1 MAFREF
7 SYPTVLDRLGLTA
20 QTADLSIGASP
31 VAVRPEFA
39 VLFKECLAIA
49 VVDLG
54 VCTEKARS
62 EFLIAPVLV
71 ELRRAMGRRF
81 SVFSGMELTVNKGRG
96 LNGAC
101 DYILTKGDNQHLR
114 EAPIIGILEAKNEDF
129 CNQGLGQCVA
139 AMFAAQLRN
148 RSAGWSVT
156 RVFGACTTGRAWQFL
171 TLDGA
176 ALTIDWTTYRTTD
189 LGRVLGIL
197 KHRVERS
204 LETDGDKPTAI
215 ATGTVHEPAL
225 TAPSSSPNGDRS

>member
-7 SYPTVLDRLGLTA
+7 VYPAVLDRLGLTA
-20 QTADLSIGASP
+20 HTADLSTGASP
-31 VAVRPEFA
+31 VSLRPEFVA
-39 VLFKECLAIA
+39 LFDECLAIA
-49 VVDLG
+49 VADLG

-71 ELRRAMGRRF
+71 ELRRAMGRPF
-81 SVFSGMELTVNKGRG
+81 SVFSGMELNVNKGRG

-148 RSAGWSVT
+148 KSAGWSVA

-171 TLDGA
+171 SLEGA
-176 ALTIDWTTYRTTD
+176 ALVIDWTTYRTGD
-189 LGRVLGIL
+189 LGRVLGVL
-197 KHRVERS
+197 KHRVERT
-204 LETDGDKPTAI
+204 LEAGGDKPTVG
-215 ATGTVHEPAL
+215 ATVAVHGPAL
-225 TAPSSSPNGDRS
+225 TAPS

>member
-7 SYPTVLDRLGLTA
+7 VYPAVLDRLGLTA
-20 QTADLSIGASP
+20 QTADLSAGASS
-31 VAVRPEFA
+31 VQVRPEFGS
-39 VLFKECLAIA
+39 LFEECLAIA
-49 VVDLG
+49 VADLG
-54 VCTEKARS
+54 ICTEKARS

-81 SVFSGMELTVNKGRG
+81 SMFSGMELNVNKGRG

-101 DYILTKGDNQHLR
+101 DYVFTKGDNQHLR

-129 CNQGLGQCVA
+129 CNQGLGQCIA

-148 RSAGWSVT
+148 KSAGWSVV

-171 TLDGA
+171 SLEGA
-176 ALTIDWTTYRTTD
+176 VLSIDWTTYRAND

-197 KHRVERS
+197 KHRVERT
-204 LETDGDKPTAI
+204 LDADGDKRTTG
-215 ATGTVHEPAL
+215 ATGVAPESAL
-225 TAPSSSPNGDRS
+225 TAPS

>member
-1 MAFREF
+1 MAFRDF
-7 SYPTVLDRLGLTA
+7 VYPAVIDRLGLTA
-20 QTADLSIGASP
+20 HTADLSAGASP
-31 VAVRPEFA
+31 VPMRPEFA
-39 VLFKECLAIA
+39 ALFDECLAIA
-49 VVDLG
+49 VADLG

-71 ELRRAMGRRF
+71 ELRRAMDRRF
-81 SVFSGMELTVNKGRG
+81 SVFSGMELNVNRGRG

-114 EAPIIGILEAKNEDF
+114 EAPIIGILEAKNEDY

-148 RSAGWSVT
+148 KSAGWAVA

-171 TLDGA
+171 SLEGT
-176 ALTIDWTTYRTTD
+176 ALTTDWTPYRTND

-197 KHRVERS
+197 KHRVERT
-204 LETDGDKPTAI
+204 LEANGNKPTAG
-215 ATGTVHEPAL
+215 AVSEPAL
-225 TAPSSSPNGDRS
+225 TAPS